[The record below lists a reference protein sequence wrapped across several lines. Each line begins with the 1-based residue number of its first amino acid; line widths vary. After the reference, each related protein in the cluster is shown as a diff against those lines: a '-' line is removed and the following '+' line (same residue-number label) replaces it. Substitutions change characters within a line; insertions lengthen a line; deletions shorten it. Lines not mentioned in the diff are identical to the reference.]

1 MSDTDTFVPI
11 KEPTT
16 PDTIDL
22 TSEEVLTPDDSV
34 LFVSHTGTDNGV
46 EFVSMSQASRDKKNK
61 HPTDMPAVVTGGQL
75 TILDDDEDNLDLP
88 SLDLD
93 RKFKAIAEK
102 RSTLE
107 VSRDTRPPILC
118 GICREDE
125 FFLQANKRT
134 LVSTHCGHIFCKP
147 CLDLSLA
154 KYKCCPICRKSLTAK
169 SGYHVIFL

>member
-1 MSDTDTFVPI
+1 MSDTATLVPI
-11 KEPTT
+11 QEPATA
-16 PDTIDL
+16 DMIDL
-22 TSEEVLTPDDSV
+22 TSEEGFTADDSIV
-34 LFVSHTGTDNGV
+34 FVSQTKADNGV
-46 EFVSMSQASRDKKNK
+46 EFVSMSQPPYGPKKTRPIDSN
-61 HPTDMPAVVTGGQL
+61 TVLNGTQL

-93 RKFKAIAEK
+93 KKFKVIAQK

-147 CLDLSLA
+147 CLELSLT

-169 SGYHVIFL
+169 SGYHVIFI

>member
-1 MSDTDTFVPI
+1 MSNTATLVPMQ
-11 KEPTT
+11 ESMTE
-16 PDTIDL
+16 DTIDL
-22 TSEEVLTPDDSV
+22 TSEDVHSPDDSIV
-34 LFVSHTGTDNGV
+34 FVSQTKEDNGV
-46 EFVSMSQASRDKKNK
+46 EFVSMLPPPHDPMKNRS
-61 HPTDMPAVVTGGQL
+61 TVNNTVVPGTQL
-75 TILDDDEDNLDLP
+75 TIQDDDEDNLDLP

-93 RKFKAIAEK
+93 RKFKEIAQK

-107 VSRDTRPPILC
+107 VSTRPPIVC

-147 CLDLSLA
+147 CLDLSLT
-154 KYKCCPICRKSLTAK
+154 KYKCCPICRRSLTAK